1 VHAVVAAPEPLQ
13 SRRETILQVAEDVF
27 AERGYD
33 RARLD
38 DVAQRVGI
46 RRASLLYHFR
56 DKGALYGAVLD
67 SIFEDLIEGYRR
79 VLDGDGSAGER
90 LEQTVDTWLDVISR
104 RPNIVRIML
113 REIAHGW
120 SEHSRPWADRAKPI
134 MQALVDVIEQ
144 GQAEHALRQTNGV
157 HVLMVLTG
165 ASTFLT
171 LGGTLVAT
179 SDTPAI
185 ADRATQRELL
195 IAIFRKLLGTRGP
208 RSVVDD

>member
-1 VHAVVAAPEPLQ
+1 MHAVAAAPEPLQ
-13 SRRETILQVAEDVF
+13 SRRATILRVAEDVF

-46 RRASLLYHFR
+46 RRASLLYHFK

-67 SIFEDLIEGYRR
+67 SIFADLIESYRR
-79 VLDGDGSAGER
+79 VLDGDGPAGER
-90 LEQTVDTWLDVISR
+90 LEQTVDLWLDVTAR
-104 RPNIVRIML
+104 RPSIVRIML

-120 SEHSRPWADRAKPI
+120 SEHSRPWAERAKPI

-179 SDTPAI
+179 SDKPAI
-185 ADRATQRELL
+185 ADRAAQRELL
-195 IAIFRKLLGTRGP
+195 LAIFRKLLGTRGP

>member
-1 VHAVVAAPEPLQ
+1 VRAATAAPEPQQ
-13 SRRETILQVAEDVF
+13 SRREGILQAAEDVF

-38 DVAQRVGI
+38 DVAHRVGI
-46 RRASLLYHFR
+46 RRASLLYHFK
-56 DKGALYGAVLD
+56 DKAALYGAVLD
-67 SIFEDLIEGYRR
+67 SIFEDLVEPYRR
-79 VLDGDGSAGER
+79 VLDGDGPAGLR
-90 LEQTVDTWLDVISR
+90 LEQTVDAWLDVTAR

-113 REIAHGW
+113 RETANGW
-120 SEHSRPWADRAKPI
+120 SEHGRPWAERAKPI
-134 MQALVDVIEQ
+134 MQALVDVIEK
-144 GQAEHALRQTNGV
+144 GQAEHSLRRTNGV

-179 SDTPAI
+179 SDRPAV
-185 ADRATQRELL
+185 ADRESQRELL
-195 IAIFRKLLGTRGP
+195 VAIFRKLLGTNGP

>member
-1 VHAVVAAPEPLQ
+1 VHAAAPAEPLE
-13 SRRETILQVAEDVF
+13 SRRETILRIAEDVF
-27 AERGYD
+27 GERGYD

-46 RRASLLYHFR
+46 RRASLLYHFK

-67 SIFEDLIEGYRR
+67 SIFADLVEGYRR

-90 LEQTVDTWLDVISR
+90 LEQTVDTWLEVTAR

-120 SEHSRPWADRAKPI
+120 SEQSRPWADHANPI
-134 MQALVDVIEQ
+134 MQRLVEVIEQ
-144 GQAEHALRQTNGV
+144 GQAEHALRQTNAV
-157 HVLMVLTG
+157 HVLMALTG
-165 ASTFLT
+165 ASTFLS
-171 LGGTLVAT
+171 LGGTLVAS

-185 ADRATQRELL
+185 ADRAAHRELL
-195 IAIFRKLLGTRGP
+195 VAIFRKLLGTRGP
-208 RSVVDD
+208 RSIVDD

>member
-1 VHAVVAAPEPLQ
+1 VHAVAASPEPLQ
-13 SRRETILQVAEDVF
+13 SRRETILRVAEDVF

-46 RRASLLYHFR
+46 RRASLLYHFK

-67 SIFEDLIEGYRR
+67 SIFADLIEGYRR
-79 VLDGDGSAGER
+79 VLDGEGSAGER
-90 LEQTVDTWLDVISR
+90 LEHTVDTWLDVTAR
-104 RPNIVRIML
+104 RPGIVRIML

-120 SEHSRPWADRAKPI
+120 SEHSRPWAERAKPI
-134 MQALVDVIEQ
+134 MQALVDVIEK

-165 ASTFLT
+165 ASTFLS

-185 ADRATQRELL
+185 ADRAAQRELL
-195 IAIFRKLLGTRGP
+195 VAIFRKLLGTRGP